1 MNLNFINQEFNRLSR
16 IEDYITF
23 EFEPKS
29 NLKIGKRNIYY
40 LDLKNDFVN
49 EVNTFGFSPF
59 ILQKFE
65 NQRKD
70 PNIMR
75 YMNKEFNHGLT
86 NFVRKQNA
94 SLKIN
99 PLSGTLLKEKKKK
112 VKKNKNNPLY
122 NSIYFKKKEIVEEV
136 DKKDFLAKAFENL
149 GGNKLNIS
157 SDEEDDNANFEAQII
172 GIKNSERK
180 NDNEEKQL
188 IEETKKKIMKTLRE
202 KFIAEKKKNQLKIV
216 EEKEESLPQISISE
230 FNRPEALKLNFEKLF
245 NDKNFLS
252 DKKLVSL
259 NKNKEFLMKASH
271 KINTKNFEEKKKE
284 NVKTSSNKK
293 SASYKLNKSNIIKKN
308 YFNTENNKKNENE
321 DLKII
326 LHCRKYKKDKRLS
339 SLSIKNF
346 NNFQNKK

>member
-1 MNLNFINQEFNRLSR
+1 MNLNLINKEFNRLSR
-16 IEDYITF
+16 IDDYITF

-112 VKKNKNNPLY
+112 IKKNKNNPLY
-122 NSIYFKKKEIVEEV
+122 NSIYFKKKEVVEEI

-157 SDEEDDNANFEAQII
+157 SDEEDDNANFEAQLI

-180 NDNEEKQL
+180 NDNEERKL
-188 IEETKKKIMKTLRE
+188 IEETKQKIMKSLRD
-202 KFIAEKKKNQLKIV
+202 KFIAEKKKSQLLKEV

-230 FNRPEALKLNFEKLF
+230 FNRPDALKLNFEKLF
-245 NDKNFLS
+245 SDKNVMY

-259 NKNKEFLMKASH
+259 NKNKEFLIKSSN
-271 KINTKNFEEKKKE
+271 KINTKNLEDKKKE
-284 NVKTSSNKK
+284 NLKILPNKNKNLTHKT
-293 SASYKLNKSNIIKKN
+293 NKSNTFKKK
-308 YFNTENNKKNENE
+308 YYNTENNLNTNKKNDNE

-326 LHCRKYKKDKRLS
+326 LHSRPLKKDKRLS
-339 SLSIKNF
+339 KI
-346 NNFQNKK
+346 

>member
-86 NFVRKQNA
+86 NFVRKQNS

-112 VKKNKNNPLY
+112 QKKNKNNPLY
-122 NSIYFKKKEIVEEV
+122 NNIYFKKKEVVEEV

-180 NDNEEKQL
+180 NDKEEKEL

-202 KFIAEKKKNQLKIV
+202 KFIAEKKKKQLKIV

-230 FNRPEALKLNFEKLF
+230 FNRPDALKLNFEKLF
-245 NDKNFLS
+245 NDKNFL
-252 DKKLVSL
+252 KK
-259 NKNKEFLMKASH
+259 
-271 KINTKNFEEKKKE
+271 
-284 NVKTSSNKK
+284 
-293 SASYKLNKSNIIKKN
+293 
-308 YFNTENNKKNENE
+308 
-321 DLKII
+321 
-326 LHCRKYKKDKRLS
+326 
-339 SLSIKNF
+339 
-346 NNFQNKK
+346 

>member
-112 VKKNKNNPLY
+112 QKKNKNNPLY
-122 NSIYFKKKEIVEEV
+122 NNIYFKKKEVIEEV

-180 NDNEEKQL
+180 NDKEEKEL
-188 IEETKKKIMKTLRE
+188 IEETKKKIMKGLRE

-230 FNRPEALKLNFEKLF
+230 FNRPDALKLNFEKLF
-245 NDKNFLS
+245 NDRNFLS

-259 NKNKEFLMKASH
+259 NKNKEFLMKNSH
-271 KINTKNFEEKKKE
+271 KINTKNLEEKKD
-284 NVKTSSNKK
+284 NLKTNSNKK
-293 SASYKLNKSNIIKKN
+293 SITYKINKSNTMKKN
-308 YFNTENNKKNENE
+308 YFNTENSKKNENE

-326 LHCRKYKKDKRLS
+326 SHARKYKKDKRLS
-339 SLSIKNF
+339 VNLKI
-346 NNFQNKK
+346 

>member
-86 NFVRKQNA
+86 NFVRKQNS

-112 VKKNKNNPLY
+112 QKKNKNNPLY
-122 NSIYFKKKEIVEEV
+122 NNIYFKKKEVIEEV

-180 NDNEEKQL
+180 NDKEEKEL

-202 KFIAEKKKNQLKIV
+202 KFMAEKKKKQLNFV

-230 FNRPEALKLNFEKLF
+230 FNRPDALKLNFEKLF

-259 NKNKEFLMKASH
+259 NKNKEFLMKNSH
-271 KINTKNFEEKKKE
+271 KINTKNLEEKKD
-284 NVKTSSNKK
+284 NQKTNSNKK
-293 SASYKLNKSNIIKKN
+293 SVTYKMNKSNTIKKN
-308 YFNTENNKKNENE
+308 YFNTENNSKKNENE

-326 LHCRKYKKDKRLS
+326 SHSRKYKKDKRLS
-339 SLSIKNF
+339 VNIKI
-346 NNFQNKK
+346 